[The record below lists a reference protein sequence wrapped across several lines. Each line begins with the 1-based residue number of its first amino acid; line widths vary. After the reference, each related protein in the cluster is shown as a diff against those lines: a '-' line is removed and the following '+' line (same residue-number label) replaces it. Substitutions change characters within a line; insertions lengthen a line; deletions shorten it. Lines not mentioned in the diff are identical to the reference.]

1 MEGIMIVESI
11 EKELHEQLSKLQP
24 AEQRRVLDFA
34 RSLKRARPK
43 GIPGKSL
50 LKFAGTIP
58 LEDLKQM
65 QAAIESD
72 CERVDID
79 GW

>member
-1 MEGIMIVESI
+1 MLVETI
-11 EKELHEQLSKLQP
+11 EKELHEQLSHLPADRQLQ
-24 AEQRRVLDFA
+24 VLDFA
-34 RSLKRARPK
+34 RSLRGARPK

-65 QAAIESD
+65 QAAIEAD

-79 GW
+79 GR